1 MSAILAVLANTVPS
15 GHTLDVTITTPG
27 GDTYSPPDWLIGLE
41 ATIQCW
47 GAGADGTTD
56 GGGGGEFAQSNF
68 TFAGGVDYRI
78 DSVAD
83 GYGATTWDRSNTGAP
98 AANSASGAS
107 GGTGGTGDVTYDGGD
122 GAGGGTAT
130 TRGGGGAAGTTEVG
144 GNGSNLGGGGGG
156 GFEFGGNGGAAGQ
169 NGVQPGGGGG
179 ADDGVSTGLG
189 AAGMIRIIY
198 PAI

>member
-27 GDTYSPPDWLIGLE
+27 EGTYSPPAWIIGLE

-68 TFAGGVDYRI
+68 TFAGDVGYI
-78 DSVAD
+78 VAAGND
-83 GYGATTWDRSNTGAP
+83 GLETSWDARVTDTP
-98 AANSASGAS
+98 LANSASGAS
-107 GGTGGTGDVTYDGGD
+107 GGTGGTGDVTHNGGD
-122 GAGGGTAT
+122 GATGGVAT
-130 TRGGGGAAGTTEVG
+130 TRGGGGAAGTTEAG
-144 GNGSNLGGGGGG
+144 GDGSSLGGGG

-179 ADDGVSTGLG
+179 ADDGVTAPGLG

-198 PAI
+198 PAIA

>member
-1 MSAILAVLANTVPS
+1 MNPAFAQISGSS

-27 GDTYSPPDWLIGLE
+27 GGTYSPPAWLIGQT

-68 TFAGGVDYRI
+68 TFAGDVDYYIGLANANDFTR
-78 DSVAD
+78 
-83 GYGATTWDRSNTGAP
+83 WDASASHNPQAM
-98 AANSASGAS
+98 SASGSS
-107 GGTGGTGDVTYDGGD
+107 GGTGGTGAVTYNGGG
-122 GAGGGTAT
+122 GARGGTAT

-144 GNGSNLGGGGGG
+144 GDGSSLIGGGNG

-179 ADDGVSTGLG
+179 ADDGVTAPGLG
-189 AAGMIRIIY
+189 AAGMIRIVY
-198 PAI
+198 PAIA